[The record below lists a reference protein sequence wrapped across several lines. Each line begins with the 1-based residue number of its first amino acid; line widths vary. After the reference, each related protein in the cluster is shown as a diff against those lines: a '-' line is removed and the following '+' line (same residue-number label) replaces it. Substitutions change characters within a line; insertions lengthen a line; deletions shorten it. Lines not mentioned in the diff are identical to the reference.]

1 MGIEVFHYKRVTK
14 MLTHIKYSF
23 IIIIYI
29 LIVGCSGSIESKVI
43 GKWEK
48 SSSLKASSSEI
59 ILKPNGK
66 ALLLTRYKD
75 KLLIDTFKTDTEAR
89 ELQWSLKE
97 GNIIIEAE
105 VHSILHIDDKTM
117 VLKLTGY
124 THTEGEKQKI
134 YSEYIKASAGNETFL
149 DFWNSRLGTISE
161 YKRLSD

>member
-1 MGIEVFHYKRVTK
+1 
-14 MLTHIKYSF
+14 MLAFIKNTA
-23 IIIIYI
+23 II
-29 LIVGCSGSIESKVI
+29 LILYLLFAGCGGSIESKVL

-48 SSSLKASSSEI
+48 SSRSNASLTETEI
-59 ILKPNGK
+59 IFKTHGK
-66 ALLLTRYKD
+66 ALMLKHYKD
-75 KLLIDTFKTDTEAR
+75 KLLIDILKTDAEAI
-89 ELQWSLKE
+89 ELGWSLKE
-97 GNIIIEAE
+97 GNIIIESE
-105 VHSILHIDDKTM
+105 VHSILHLDDKTM